1 MTERG
6 AEGLWAGPAGG
17 AGAGQDPQVCV
28 EHSEADEEGCQMS
41 RRDRRERHHLGSA
54 KGAVLSV
61 GLAGPVCLQRPAKE
75 QEASG
80 RVLGGQ
86 QRKVRASASTWA
98 FQEGCICGQWA
109 CVDLTKRRERRE
121 AQKQV
126 SSSCQNASGT
136 WRPGPS
142 GGSFPDH
149 SVHCGLS
156 DPAFG
161 NLATSLHPG

>member
-1 MTERG
+1 M
-6 AEGLWAGPAGG
+6 W
-17 AGAGQDPQVCV
+17 
-28 EHSEADEEGCQMS
+28 
-41 RRDRRERHHLGSA
+41 
-54 KGAVLSV
+54 
-61 GLAGPVCLQRPAKE
+61 PV
-75 QEASG
+75 
-80 RVLGGQ
+80 
-86 QRKVRASASTWA
+86 
-98 FQEGCICGQWA
+98 A

-142 GGSFPDH
+142 GGSFPDY

-161 NLATSLHPG
+161 NLATSLHPGSGGELFWPSLYPVEAGEDLEPPWDMWPLPLAVREGERGDSTLDAFSFCLSHILFHIQFLCIPFLRKEGDGRLFLWWQPQGRGWPCVSPNYLVHMR